1 MGGAFGQMWLSSE
14 RYVSIAFHTRGR
26 DTHPGQV
33 AVPNS
38 RHEANV
44 TGIPELPKIAPALGA
59 EKIFRSYFVS
69 ILFVFCT
76 KIPGASRGQS
86 FRHVCLHLVEFQ
98 LHFVSILFAL

>member
-26 DTHPGQV
+26 DTHHGKG

-59 EKIFRSYFVS
+59 EKISGRILLVFCLYFVQKS
-69 ILFVFCT
+69 PALRADKVFVM
-76 KIPGASRGQS
+76 
-86 FRHVCLHLVEFQ
+86 
-98 LHFVSILFAL
+98 FV